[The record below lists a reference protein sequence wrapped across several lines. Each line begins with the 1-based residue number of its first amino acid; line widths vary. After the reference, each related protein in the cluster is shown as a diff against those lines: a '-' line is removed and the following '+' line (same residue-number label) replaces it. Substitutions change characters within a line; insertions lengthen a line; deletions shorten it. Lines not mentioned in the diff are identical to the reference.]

1 MDRQFLK
8 GLELEP
14 ETIDKIMDEHGS
26 SVNSVKEQLNSKK
39 DELKQLKSERDD
51 LKAKVRDV
59 EDNQDT
65 IDSLRSKYDD
75 AKNKI
80 AEYEKQVQNNKLD
93 QQIIKNVQDAYDVDD
108 VLNYLDRSKFEY
120 DDDGNIS
127 NFDDVLNAV
136 RESKPHYFNTQSN
149 SNTDPNNDP
158 NNDPNQDPNQSGG
171 NDPNNG
177 GGTNNQTPGVQYA
190 TGKPNGSGNP
200 GSNDF
205 EALGQKWAQKLGG
218 GK

>member
-8 GLELEP
+8 SLELEP

-39 DELKQLKSERDD
+39 DELKQLKSERDS
-51 LKAKVRDV
+51 LKEKVRDV
-59 EDNQDT
+59 EDSEDT
-65 IDSLRSKYDD
+65 INSLRSKYDE
-75 AKNKI
+75 AKDKI
-80 AEYEKQVQNNKLD
+80 AEYEKQVQNNELD
-93 QQIIKNVQDAYDVDD
+93 KQIIKNVQDAYDVDD

-120 DDDGNIS
+120 DDEGNIS

-136 RESKPHYFNTQSN
+136 RESKPHYFNTQSSGTVN
-149 SNTDPNNDP
+149 NDNDP
-158 NNDPNQDPNQSGG
+158 NPNDNQDPNNQGG
-171 NDPNNG
+171 DNNH
-177 GGTNNQTPGVQYA
+177 NNQSQGVQYA

-205 EALGQKWAQKLGG
+205 EALGQKWAQRLKGA
-218 GK
+218 K